1 MEEIRTSEER
11 KEEIKTEEIKTEEI
25 QPEETIKPEGKP
37 GKKPKKTRKKL
48 SDNKY
53 VGPILVMLTAFIF
66 ICAGQEL
73 GTLLEMLMESTGNE
87 AVAFAGGYLAF
98 TGIWLLMLLLMLKKK
113 NRPMYRAMGK
123 EAKGNNWKT
132 VLILGLLCGFVY
144 NLSIGLMALAN
155 GDIKIYFNEFNP
167 LYFLLLFVSIG
178 IQSGAE
184 ELVCRVYVY
193 QKLRKLWPNV
203 PAVAIFGNALFFA
216 LLHVWNPGV
225 TVWAIL
231 DIVVTG
237 IMFSLMV
244 YYFDSFWA
252 PVLAHTT
259 WNFTQ
264 NILLG
269 LPNSGIVSAYS
280 VFKLD
285 AASATDSFFYTVN
298 FGIEGAPMTI
308 LLGAVICIVLF
319 LVGKKR
325 GQKPLDVW
333 NTENTQ

>member
-1 MEEIRTSEER
+1 MVNRTSEEMR
-11 KEEIKTEEIKTEEI
+11 AEETEEIK
-25 QPEETIKPEGKP
+25 PEEIKPEEP
-37 GKKPKKTRKKL
+37 AGKKPKKKRKKL
-48 SDNKY
+48 SENKY
-53 VGPILVMLTAFIF
+53 AGPILVMLAAFIL
-66 ICAGQEL
+66 ICVGQEL
-73 GTLLEMLMESTGNE
+73 GGLLQMLMESTGND
-87 AVAFAGGYLAF
+87 AVAFAGSYLAF
-98 TGIWLLMLLLMLKKK
+98 AGIWAVMLLLMLKKK

-144 NLSIGLMALAN
+144 NLSIAMMALAN

-167 LYFLLLFVSIG
+167 LCFLLLFVSVA

-193 QKLRKLWPNV
+193 QKLRKLWPAV

-216 LLHVWNPGV
+216 VLHFWNPGV

-231 DIVVTG
+231 DIAITG

-244 YYFDSFWA
+244 YCFDSFWA

-280 VFKLD
+280 VFRLD
-285 AASATDSFFYTVN
+285 AASATDSFVYSVN
-298 FGIEGAPMTI
+298 FGIEGAPVTI

-325 GQKPLDVW
+325 GRKPLDVW
-333 NTENTQ
+333 NSGNVQ